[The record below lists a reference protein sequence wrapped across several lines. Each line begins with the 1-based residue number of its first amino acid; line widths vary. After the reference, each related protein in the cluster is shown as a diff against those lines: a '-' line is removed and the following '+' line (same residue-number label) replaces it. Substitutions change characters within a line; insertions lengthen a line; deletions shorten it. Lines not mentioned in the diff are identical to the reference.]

1 LRLRWLWRLK
11 PRRCEPL
18 AHVRADLGLAGFA
31 QEVLSL
37 RTMGEGFGPFA
48 ETFRFFGK
56 SLLKR
61 DGLRETTA
69 LPHDTTSS
77 WSLRVLTAGFEF
89 LRA

>member
-1 LRLRWLWRLK
+1 M
-11 PRRCEPL
+11 
-18 AHVRADLGLAGFA
+18 RADLGLAGFA